1 MKSLE
6 QFVSEKY
13 EDEYGNVILTK
24 EDITLDVLKDA
35 VYSGSFMNDRAVII
49 MSDSGSWVKIKKDG
63 WQYQST
69 VASALGSTI
78 SSEELWKKVQK
89 ADNIKMYER

>member
-13 EDEYGNVILTK
+13 EDEY
-24 EDITLDVLKDA
+24 DITLDVLKDA
-35 VYSGSFMNDRAVII
+35 VYSGSFMNDRAVLI

-89 ADNIKMYER
+89 ANNIKIYER

>member
-1 MKSLE
+1 MKSLK

-13 EDEYGNVILTK
+13 KDEYGNIILTK

-35 VYSGSFMNDRAVII
+35 VYSGSF

-89 ADNIKMYER
+89 ADNIKIYER

>member
-1 MKSLE
+1 
-6 QFVSEKY
+6 
-13 EDEYGNVILTK
+13 
-24 EDITLDVLKDA
+24 
-35 VYSGSFMNDRAVII
+35 

-89 ADNIKMYER
+89 ADNIKIYE